1 LNVLQD
7 DGDMRLEFGVRGL
20 RTVVDEGLPHKSA
33 PYMVQRV
40 LVRAMKHAPGVVRHG
55 FNATRARKFDAL
67 KTFSRRGK

>member
-1 LNVLQD
+1 MNVLQD
-7 DGDMRLEFGVRGL
+7 DGVMRLEFGVRGL
-20 RTVVDEGLPHKSA
+20 RMVVDEGLQHRSA

-40 LVRAMKHAPGVVRHG
+40 LVRAVKHVPGVVRHG

>member
-1 LNVLQD
+1 
-7 DGDMRLEFGVRGL
+7 M
-20 RTVVDEGLPHKSA
+20 VVDEGLQHRSA

-40 LVRAMKHAPGVVRHG
+40 LVRAVKHVPGVVRHG